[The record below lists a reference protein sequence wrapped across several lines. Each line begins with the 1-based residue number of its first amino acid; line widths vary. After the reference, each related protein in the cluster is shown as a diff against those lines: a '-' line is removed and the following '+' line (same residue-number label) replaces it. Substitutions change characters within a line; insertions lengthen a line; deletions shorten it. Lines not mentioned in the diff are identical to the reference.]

1 MGRSGIKEIMLAL
14 LDILDVSPLTPK
26 LKCNCKKKK
35 EKNKKKN
42 DDRRC
47 PFVCSSIRVLRVDDN
62 VTNA

>member
-1 MGRSGIKEIMLAL
+1 MLAL

-26 LKCNCKKKK
+26 LKCNCKKKGK
-35 EKNKKKN
+35 KQEKKS

-62 VTNA
+62 ATNA